1 MGRVEGSC
9 RGREWRICL
18 IGEGWAGIVVVA
30 AVVEARI
37 VAVAAFAVEA
47 CQSAAV
53 RSAVVAA
60 VAAFVAGAYLSV
72 VEPFVFAR
80 TDSESQPG
88 RMSAR
93 SAAAVC
99 SLAAYGSVVA
109 AAPVLVVVH

>member
-9 RGREWRICL
+9 RGREWRFCL
-18 IGEGWAGIVVVA
+18 IGEDWVGIAVAVAVA
-30 AVVEARI
+30 AQI
-37 VAVAAFAVEA
+37 VAVAALEA
-47 CQSAAV
+47 CRSAAV